1 MEKNINCK
9 VTKYCG
15 GCQLSQLK
23 YEEQL
28 ELKHESLKRLLGKF
42 NKVNTVLGMETPFR
56 YRNKVQVTFDK
67 MNGKVVYGNYVP
79 STHAIVPIKDCA
91 ICDEKSMQ
99 IISYIKTLAI
109 KYHVSIFD
117 EYTYKGCLRHVMVRS
132 TNTGEYMVV
141 FVTGTPALYK
151 KEEIVKELIKK
162 FPEIKTVV
170 QNINNKHTSMV
181 LGDRTMVLFGN
192 GYITEELLGLK
203 FRLSTSA
210 FFQVNKVQTA
220 KLYQTAIDFAGLTG
234 KETVIDAYCG
244 TGTIGLCMANKAK
257 KVIGVELNEKAIK
270 DAVFNMKNNKVK
282 NAEFIADDAGRFMN
296 KLARDRV
303 NVDTVVM
310 DPPRA
315 GSDTKF
321 MNALLTL
328 KPRKIVYVS
337 CNPVTL
343 KSNLDYLTKKMYK
356 VSKIQ
361 PVDMFPFSEHIE
373 TVVLLTKI

>member
-1 MEKNINCK
+1 MEKNIDCK

-15 GCQLSQLK
+15 GCQLSHLK

-28 ELKHESLKRLLGKF
+28 ALKQESLKKLLGKF
-42 NKVNTVLGMETPFR
+42 NKVNPVIGMEIPFR

-67 MNGKVVYGNYVP
+67 VNGKVVYGNYVP
-79 STHAIVPIKDCA
+79 STHAIVAIKDCA

-99 IISYIKTLAI
+99 IISYIKSLVV
-109 KYHVSIFD
+109 KYHVSVFD
-117 EYTYKGCLRHVMVRS
+117 EYTYKGCIRHVMVRS
-132 TNTGEYMVV
+132 TNSGEYMVV
-141 FVTGTPALYK
+141 FVTGTPMLYK
-151 KEEIVKELIKK
+151 KEEICRDLVKK
-162 FPEIKTVV
+162 FPEIKTIV
-170 QNINNKHTSMV
+170 QNMNNKHTSMV
-181 LGDRTMVLFGN
+181 LGDRSIPIYGN

-210 FFQVNKVQTA
+210 FFQVNKEQTA

-234 KETVIDAYCG
+234 KEVVIDAYCG
-244 TGTIGLCMANKAK
+244 TGTIGLCMAKKVK

-270 DAVFNMKNNKVK
+270 DANFNMKHNKIK

-296 KLARDRV
+296 RLAKEKV
-303 NVDTVVM
+303 SVDTVVM

-315 GSDTKF
+315 GSDIKF

-328 KPRKIVYVS
+328 KPKKIVYVS

-343 KSNLDYLTKKMYK
+343 KNNLDYLCKKMYK
-356 VSKIQ
+356 VVKIQ
-361 PVDMFPFSEHIE
+361 PVDMFPFSEHVE
-373 TVVLLTKI
+373 TVVLLSNR